1 MKFDEL
7 NEKNILLFA
16 IKNYENPNATT
27 LEDFRTDMRRFKYI
41 KRLFKKYIADNE
53 LKYHLILNH
62 IIILYNVF
70 GDAATPLMFYK
81 IDRQYWSILKAFLVF
96 LNRFPEY
103 PNSTTTLNSIQED
116 LRCLTILN
124 SI

>member
-7 NEKNILLFA
+7 TEKNILFFA
-16 IKNYENPNATT
+16 IKYYENPNATT
-27 LEDFRTDMRRFKYI
+27 IEDFRSDMRRFKYI
-41 KRLFKKYIADNE
+41 KRLFKKYMLEDD

-62 IIILYNVF
+62 IIVLYNVF

-81 IDRQYWSILKAFLVF
+81 IEKQYWPFLKAFLVF

-103 PNSTTTLNSIQED
+103 PNCTSTLNDIKED
-116 LRCLTILN
+116 LKCLTILN

>member
-7 NEKNILLFA
+7 NEKNILFFA
-16 IKNYENPNATT
+16 IKYYENPNATT
-27 LEDFRTDMRRFKYI
+27 IEDFRSDMRRFKYI
-41 KRLFKKYIADNE
+41 KRLFKKYMLEND

-62 IIILYNVF
+62 IIVLYNVF

-81 IDRQYWSILKAFLVF
+81 IEKQYWPILKAFLVF
-96 LNRFPEY
+96 LNRFHEY
-103 PNSTTTLNSIQED
+103 PNSTTTLKDIKED
-116 LRCLTILN
+116 LKCLTILN